1 MPALPSPDVPSGAR
15 ASWRRALAGRL
26 RRAAAWVEPGGG
38 SGVAGFES
46 TTLET
51 TTAERAFDLAD
62 APEHWVALLRN
73 AGLAPSAAP
82 KRAGPNPGTP
92 NPAAPNPVA
101 GPVLRATP
109 RLWRALR
116 APHVEP
122 TAEQPVAGPAQR
134 AIPRLWRAQQAP
146 QRTPTL
152 KLRTPSQPERPQT
165 STSTPV
171 AEPSLRAYEHPES
184 AQQEPTPVAG
194 PAPRTDEH
202 PESAQQ
208 APQRT
213 PVLRLRTPFQPER
226 PQAPRSTPGA
236 EPTLRPN
243 RPTRSARQAPQQEPT
258 PPAGPTLRPNEPT
271 KSAQQAPQR
280 TPPLRL
286 RAPSHPET
294 LQAPTSTP
302 GAGPALRPNEP
313 TKRAQRVPQRSQPR
327 QTRAHANAHTPA
339 PALPG
344 VWPELVRRP
353 SRSAPVDG
361 ATLTSAMARQTR
373 IDQEHGAL

>member
-26 RRAAAWVEPGGG
+26 RRAAAWVEAGRG

-46 TTLET
+46 SALET

-73 AGLAPSAAP
+73 AGLVPSAAP
-82 KRAGPNPGTP
+82 KRAGPNP
-92 NPAAPNPVA
+92 AAPNPVVRPA
-101 GPVLRATP
+101 LRAIP
-109 RLWRALR
+109 RHWRAQR

-122 TAEQPVAGPAQR
+122 TVEQPVAGPALR

-146 QRTPTL
+146 QRTPVL
-152 KLRTPSQPERPQT
+152 RLRTPSQPERPQT
-165 STSTPV
+165 PTGTPV
-171 AEPSLRAYEHPES
+171 E
-184 AQQEPTPVAG
+184 EPTLYP
-194 PAPRTDEH
+194 DE
-202 PESAQQ
+202 PTKSAQQ
-208 APQRT
+208 APHVEPTAVAGPALRTDEHQGSAERSPQRT
-213 PVLRLRTPFQPER
+213 PTLKLRAPAQSER
-226 PQAPRSTPGA
+226 PQAPTSTPGA
-236 EPTLRPN
+236 EPTLRPDE
-243 RPTRSARQAPQQEPT
+243 PTKSARQAPQQEPT
-258 PPAGPTLRPNEPT
+258 PPAGPTLRPNKPTDSAQKAPQRTPALKLRAPSHPERPQAPTSTPVAGPTLRPNEPT

-280 TPPLRL
+280 
-286 RAPSHPET
+286 
-294 LQAPTSTP
+294 
-302 GAGPALRPNEP
+302 
-313 TKRAQRVPQRSQPR
+313 SQPR
-327 QTRAHANAHTPA
+327 QNRAQANAHTPA

-361 ATLTSAMARQTR
+361 ATLSSAMARQTR